1 MRVASGTA
9 ATAGAPPAVASSGSR
24 GVLTRR
30 VWHLP
35 PYDAGRRRH
44 LQQRV
49 VAVDVAA
56 LRPDLRARDDAPP
69 APPLDV
75 GEAAERDARTRL
87 RLRQRE
93 RRPAEEPPPAAAQA
107 VEAGVPTGAHDPP
120 RAAGGVEELD
130 ADAQELRRVPAV
142 RHRHAHADRARRA
155 GRIARVDRRP
165 RRARLRLR
173 RRGQD
178 EQDDDGG
185 RDGPKARRGHARHRI
200 EQVAAEKPV
209 GSAPGVSGWPVPV
222 RRRTRRTTVSSR
234 RQSNVTSP
242 RSAKAGAPA
251 AGGMIVKVRP
261 AWRTRTSPWP
271 RSRKPESA
279 ARPTRAQVPS
289 SRRNCTWMR
298 MNSSSRRSPVPGIEP
313 RMPIPSGWPT
323 VSHTLTVAHGWGAR
337 AASTA
342 SLEGAAKL
350 GAGRATRSAALAAA
364 AIARMPDRMSTRVQH
379 RDRRPR
385 FGPER
390 PVAARSRGSQQEA
403 L

>member
-9 ATAGAPPAVASSGSR
+9 ATPGAPPAVASSGSR

-44 LQQRV
+44 LQQRG

-56 LRPDLRARDDAPP
+56 LRPDLRARADAPP

-93 RRPAEEPPPAAAQA
+93 RRPAEEPTPAAAQA

-120 RAAGGVEELD
+120 GTAGGVEELD
-130 ADAQELRRVPAV
+130 PDAQELRRVPAV
-142 RHRHAHADRARRA
+142 RHRHPHADGARRA
-155 GRIARVDRRP
+155 GRIACVDRRP

-173 RRGQD
+173 RRGHD
-178 EQDDDGG
+178 EQDEDGG

-209 GSAPGVSGWPVPV
+209 GSAPGVSGCPAPV
-222 RRRTRRTTVSSR
+222 RRRTRRTTVSPR

-242 RSAKAGAPA
+242 RSTKAGCPA

-261 AWRTRTSPWP
+261 AWRTRASPWP

-279 ARPTRAQVPS
+279 ARPSPRHVPS
-289 SRRNCTWMR
+289 PRRNWIWMR
-298 MNSSSRRSPVPGIEP
+298 MKSSSRRSPVPGIEP
-313 RMPIPSGWPT
+313 RTPIPSGWPT
-323 VSHTLTVAHGWGAR
+323 VSHTFTVAHGSGSRSR
-337 AASTA
+337 AAELA
-342 SLEGAAKL
+342 
-350 GAGRATRSAALAAA
+350 AGRATRSAALAAA
-364 AIARMPDRMSTRVQH
+364 ASARMPDRVSTP
-379 RDRRPR
+379 DPTPRPAPG

-390 PVAARSRGSQQEA
+390 PVAVRSRRQQEA